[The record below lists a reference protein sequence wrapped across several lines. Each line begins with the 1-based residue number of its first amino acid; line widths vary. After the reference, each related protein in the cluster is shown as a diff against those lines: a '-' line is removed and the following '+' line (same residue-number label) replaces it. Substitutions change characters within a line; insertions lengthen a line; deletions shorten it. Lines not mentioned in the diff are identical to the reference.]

1 MFCSPAAA
9 SFPLEISGQ
18 EETAKVSSILIIS
31 RDDIPVY
38 LIRTSNSMGFVRL
51 LGLHLLSKFFPLLSN
66 YYERPS
72 TI

>member
-1 MFCSPAAA
+1 MFCSPEAA

-51 LGLHLLSKFFPLLSN
+51 FRLAFIEQVFPALIKLL
-66 YYERPS
+66 
-72 TI
+72 